1 MTEQQ
6 EPTRST
12 NMNIAPLIAVGVLL
26 LASLAFVLQN
36 SEKAKI
42 TWLFFDG
49 QAAVWIVI
57 VVSAVVGAVIER
69 LITHAIRRRRR
80 HEHL

>member
-1 MTEQQ
+1 MNDQQ
-6 EPTRST
+6 QPAKAAEK
-12 NMNIAPLIAVGVLL
+12 NIAPLIAVGILM
-26 LASLAFVLQN
+26 LAILVFILQN

-49 QAAVWIVI
+49 KAAVWIVI

-69 LITHAIRRRRR
+69 LIAHAIRRHRR
-80 HEHL
+80 HEH

>member
-6 EPTRST
+6 EPTHST
-12 NMNIAPLIAVGVLL
+12 NMNIVPLIAVGILL
-26 LASLAFVLQN
+26 LASLIFVLQN

-49 QAAVWIVI
+49 KAAIWIVI
-57 VVSAVVGAVIER
+57 VVSAVIGAVIER
-69 LITHAIRRRRR
+69 LIAHAIRRRR
-80 HEHL
+80 HDHQ